1 MDNQAL
7 YIGTI
12 SITIEI
18 EMSVISYIVII
29 LTADA

>member
-7 YIGTI
+7 YIGII

-18 EMSVISYIVII
+18 EMSVIFYIVII